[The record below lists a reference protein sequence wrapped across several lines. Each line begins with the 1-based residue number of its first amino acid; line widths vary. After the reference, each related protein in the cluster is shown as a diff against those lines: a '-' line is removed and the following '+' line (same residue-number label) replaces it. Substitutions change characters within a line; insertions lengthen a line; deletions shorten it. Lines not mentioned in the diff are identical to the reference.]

1 MFNYI
6 TVDFPETTLQP
17 QVIYS
22 ATITQKRYAHE
33 MVCLYFK
40 DWGVQYDVIKAGLP
54 VHLTFS
60 GYNEKKEIYGYVHHV
75 NLNRTPGKNFTELTI
90 IGSSFPMKQQSQYIY
105 KNTTADQVI
114 KEIAAKHNFVCYA
127 VPHPRVYPQISQA
140 GHSDWEFMVRLA
152 KQCGYTLR
160 ATNTELYFQ
169 PIMEDYTKYR
179 AEAPKFIMRPA
190 SDPDGST
197 IYSFKPMIGE
207 SIPYEDA
214 TKGAIAVSGVDVTN
228 SAPISITQQIRS
240 AKTRM
245 KQQVEFFDRFDTA
258 TVAPDVLVASY
269 EAEAAENRNYFPYR
283 GVVEVLGNPNLRPD
297 MPVYLDGIGEPYAG
311 YWIVLEVQHNIV
323 EEELN
328 RQRFTTTLVVGTDSL
343 GKAERWVDSQ
353 IITAPDY
360 TPKRTVIPNVLQTR
374 VVPTTVLNKR
384 TRYENATTVNS
395 FGNPQNRAKPSITT
409 STNEPSMWQTN
420 TTSLDP
426 VIIESSV
433 LEFITD
439 RLAKK
444 IGAVYGL

>member
-33 MVCLYFK
+33 LVCLYFK

-105 KNTTADQVI
+105 KNTTADQVV
-114 KEIAAKHNFVCYA
+114 KEIASKHNFVCYA

-190 SDPDGST
+190 SAPDGST

-228 SAPISITQQIRS
+228 SEPISITQQIRS

-323 EEELN
+323 EEEIN

-343 GKAERWVDSQ
+343 GKAQRWVDSQ

-384 TRYENATTVNS
+384 TQYENATTVNS
-395 FGNPQNRAKPSITT
+395 FGNPQNRAKPSVAASI
-409 STNEPSMWQTN
+409 NEPSMWQTN

-444 IGAVYGL
+444 IGAVNGL

>member
-60 GYNEKKEIYGYVHHV
+60 GYNQKKEIYGYVHHV

-114 KEIAAKHNFVCYA
+114 KEIASKHNFVCYA

-214 TKGAIAVSGVDVTN
+214 TKGAVAVSGVDVTN

-258 TVAPDVLVASY
+258 TVAPDVLVATY

-384 TRYENATTVNS
+384 TQYENATTANS
-395 FGNPQNRAKPSITT
+395 FGNPQNRAKPNVSA

-426 VIIESSV
+426 VIIEASV

-444 IGAVYGL
+444 IGAVYGI